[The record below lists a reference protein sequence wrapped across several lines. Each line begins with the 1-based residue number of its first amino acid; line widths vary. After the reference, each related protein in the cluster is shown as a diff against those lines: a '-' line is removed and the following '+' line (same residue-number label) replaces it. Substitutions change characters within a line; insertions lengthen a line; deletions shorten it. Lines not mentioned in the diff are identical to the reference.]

1 MGPEGLCELKIPVT
15 SSGIEPATFRLEA
28 QCLSQLRQ
36 RVAPSLSC
44 SIKIRLWRY
53 CSAARMWEMHGTK
66 YVRLPVF
73 SLLVIFR
80 SDSRDETAQF
90 QLPAT
95 CQTSSIIGF
104 QSSLLGAWYVLS
116 LRLNVMKF
124 CSGAKGDA
132 GLWRCRNCNASLVM
146 QTAAYLCIKVKKS

>member
-1 MGPEGLCELKIPVT
+1 
-15 SSGIEPATFRLEA
+15 
-28 QCLSQLRQ
+28 
-36 RVAPSLSC
+36 
-44 SIKIRLWRY
+44 
-53 CSAARMWEMHGTK
+53 MHGTK

-104 QSSLLGAWYVLS
+104 QSSSLGAWYVLS
-116 LRLNVMKF
+116 LRLNVMKY
-124 CSGAKGDA
+124 SWGVTEDA
-132 GLWRCRNCNASLVM
+132 VLWL
-146 QTAAYLCIKVKKS
+146 AAEILMHLWSYKPPHISVYVRLYVYLCLVLRNLRQREKERERAFKCQHNFIRWRGTLCNNMINTSEKLYEVRKQIFN